1 MKVRMPKWTNLSV
14 STRYLTIGE
23 VEKRKQLLN
32 QIRTHLKENLP
43 TEIYREVKFE
53 LGELFLL

>member
-1 MKVRMPKWTNLSV
+1 MKVRMPKWTNLNV

-32 QIRTHLKENLP
+32 QIRIHLKENLP
-43 TEIYREVKFE
+43 IEIYREVKFE

>member
-1 MKVRMPKWTNLSV
+1 MKVRMPKWTNLNV

-43 TEIYREVKFE
+43 AEMYSKVKCE

>member
-1 MKVRMPKWTNLSV
+1 MKIRMPKWTNFGI
-14 STRYLTIGE
+14 STKYLTIAE

-32 QIRTHLKENLP
+32 QIRTHLKENLS
-43 TEIYREVKFE
+43 TEVYKEVKFE